1 MEFREYIDI
10 FRKQARA
17 FWLIAALPVAIAFA
31 WQSLQPKSFDAAL
44 LINIGR
50 SGTQQTTEYAY
61 DDFYR
66 LQADERFAD
75 TVVRWLQSPRVVE
88 DIYAEAKIDTDAIG
102 LRGLKGSF
110 SGKRLSSQ
118 MIEVTYGARNE
129 RQAVELSR
137 AIVSVLNRYTE
148 SLDQEGSEPGWF
160 SVIGSDPVIRD
171 GRTNLLVALGIGA
184 AIGIFLGFWIV
195 LIRHYFQ
202 STKNKQQ

>member
-1 MEFREYIDI
+1 MEYLEI
-10 FRKQARA
+10 FKKQSRA
-17 FWLIAALPVAIAFA
+17 FLLIVALSVAIAFA
-31 WQSLQPKSFDAAL
+31 WQGLQPKSFDAVL
-44 LINIGR
+44 LLNIGR
-50 SGTQQTTEYAY
+50 SGSQQTAEYAY

-88 DIYAEAKIDTDAIG
+88 DIYAEAKIDTDTIG

-118 MIEVTYGARNE
+118 MIEVSYGARNE

-137 AIVSVLNRYTE
+137 AIVSVLNQYTD
-148 SLDQEGSEPGWF
+148 SLDRDGREPGWF

-171 GRTNLLVALGIGA
+171 GRVSLPMALGIGA

-195 LIRHYFQ
+195 LIKHYLFR
-202 STKNKQQ
+202 K